1 MSGGVDYWLGQL
13 LSLVF
18 YLMTIIVYN
27 RAKKEYVGGKIAAAI
42 NLIMVCLVI
51 LFFTDF
57 IDYFLLKLVPLGK
70 DTITILKILLKLI
83 AICVLFFGGLRFFTS
98 RSTVSGMDQDTDIL
112 VGIHS
117 ELPQSQTADSPAD
130 NKATVV
136 LEDLSEKKKP
146 RLGRYEILE
155 QIGKG
160 AMGIVYKGRDPKLN
174 RLTAIKTIRFID
186 EYDEDKAEQIKAQ
199 FYREAE
205 VVAKLSHKNIVMMY
219 DVGEDLDLS
228 YLAMEYLKGES
239 LERYTSADNL
249 LPLQQC
255 FDYIIQVCE
264 ALHYAHNQGVVHRD
278 IKPGNIMILKGGLAK
293 VMDFGIA
300 RAAGGTKT
308 RTGIIK
314 GTPFYMSPEQA
325 KGASITGA
333 SDIFSLGVLFYQLL
347 TGKLPFTGE
356 NLATIMY
363 QTANVTP
370 EPVTTYQPDLN
381 PAVIS
386 ILNKALE
393 KNPEM
398 RFGSAQE
405 MADALR
411 KSVGK
416 LKTDDF
422 AQEIDFAGPDYPEG
436 IDRAPGSEAGPEG
449 TIDLSDLEQVLKA
462 EVVTQDKKDVTV
474 VDAAGEVLGADSTED
489 TALYD
494 DEGETRKGFDLAEL
508 REIIA
513 AGRQKSA
520 EPESP
525 PLNGSDVGTDA
536 LKRVD
541 AVKTDTSRQIV
552 QTDSF
557 QEDLDETV
565 RQHTS
570 PRGFKNEK
578 RMLPGY
584 AFPVA
589 YAVLALILI
598 AGSYYF
604 FWKSPNADNR
614 LLKIMYYKY
623 FESAELKNKNIQE
636 QQQRLVQE
644 IIKQKM
650 LEKQKLAQVQVD
662 KKTEQEKIESTEE
675 EKRKIQ
681 LALAMKKI
689 EAEKKLESERQA
701 RLLREQK
708 QEEERLQRIEAE
720 KKEASERIARIAEEK
735 QRALEQRE
743 RIEKEMR
750 EADLQKELSKVETM
764 VATADTYRRNENY
777 DAAKKQYATAL
788 ELIEQS
794 AYRVDSRLLQQKVII
809 QDRLLQEDMIYG
821 PRGYIHYKEAW
832 VSPEE
837 YEILRLKEGYVKF
850 QEEFRDYRTLR
861 KLIRSKTEPLVE
873 SYVLSKYSDEAIH
886 KKDIKYQRIHL
897 KENTSE
903 QSNYMVDYTWEVW
916 RFKGI
921 DEGACSVEIVY
932 KVAKDSWELIK
943 GCE

>member
-18 YLMTIIVYN
+18 YLMTILVYN

-70 DTITILKILLKLI
+70 DIITILKILLKLI
-83 AICVLFFGGLRFFTS
+83 AICVLFFGGLRFFSS
-98 RSTVSGMDQDTDIL
+98 RSTVSGMDQDTDML
-112 VGIHS
+112 VDIHS
-117 ELPQSQTADSPAD
+117 ELPQPHITDPPVDS
-130 NKATVV
+130 KATVV
-136 LEDLSEKKKP
+136 LEALSEKKKP

-186 EYDEDKAEQIKAQ
+186 EYDEDKAKEIKTQ

-205 VVAKLSHKNIVMMY
+205 VVARLSHKNIVMMY

-239 LERYTSADNL
+239 LEPYTSKDNL
-249 LPLQQC
+249 LPLRQC

-278 IKPGNIMILKGGLAK
+278 IKPGNIMILDGGLAK

-325 KGASITGA
+325 KGADITGA

-347 TGKLPFTGE
+347 TGQLPFAGE

-370 EPVTTYQPDLN
+370 EPVTTYQPNID
-381 PAVIS
+381 PEIVS

-398 RFGSAQE
+398 RFGSAKE

-411 KSVGK
+411 TSVEK
-416 LKTDDF
+416 MKTEDVS
-422 AQEIDFAGPDYPEG
+422 QEVDSAGPALPETVE
-436 IDRAPGSEAGPEG
+436 RAFESGSDPEE
-449 TIDLSDLEQVLKA
+449 TIGLTDLEQVLKA
-462 EVVTQDKKDVTV
+462 EVVTQDKKDMPV
-474 VDAAGEVLGADSTED
+474 VDTGDIPGTDSNGD
-489 TALYD
+489 TMLSD
-494 DEGETRKGFDLAEL
+494 GQDETRKGFDLAEL

-513 AGRQKSA
+513 AERQRGTK
-520 EPESP
+520 PESP
-525 PLNGSDVGTDA
+525 SLNGSDVGTDA
-536 LKRVD
+536 FNRVD
-541 AVKTDTSRQIV
+541 AVKTDTGRQIV
-552 QTDSF
+552 QMDSF
-557 QEDLDETV
+557 QEELDEAVEQQTA
-565 RQHTS
+565 
-570 PRGFKNEK
+570 PK
-578 RMLPGY
+578 RFREERKTLLKY
-584 AFPVA
+584 VFPLT

-598 AGSYYF
+598 AGCYYF
-604 FWKSPNADNR
+604 FWKSPNADTR
-614 LLKIMYYKY
+614 LLKIVYYKY
-623 FESAELKNKNIQE
+623 FESAEQKNKQMQE
-636 QQQRLVQE
+636 QQKQRVQE
-644 IIKQKM
+644 IMKQKM
-650 LEKQKLAQVQVD
+650 LEKQRLAQVQTD
-662 KKTEQEKIESTEE
+662 KKTEQEKSESSEE

-681 LALAMKKI
+681 LALAMKKV
-689 EAEKKLESERQA
+689 EAEKKLEAERQA

-708 QEEERLQRIEAE
+708 QEKERLRRIEAE
-720 KKEASERIARIAEEK
+720 KKKASEHLARIAEEK

-743 RIEKEMR
+743 RIEKELR
-750 EADLQKELSKVETM
+750 EADIQKDLSNLEALVR
-764 VATADTYRRNENY
+764 AADTYRQNEEY
-777 DAAKKQYATAL
+777 VAAGKQYANAL

-794 AYRVDSRLLQQKVII
+794 AHKEDSRLLQQKIKI
-809 QDRLLQEDMIYG
+809 QGKLLQEDMVYG
-821 PRGYIHYKEAW
+821 PKGYIHYKEAW

-837 YEILRLKEGYVKF
+837 YEVLRLKEGYVKF
-850 QEEFRDYRTLR
+850 QGEFRNYRTLR

-873 SYVLSKYSDEAIH
+873 SYVLTKYSDATIH
-886 KKDIKYQRIHL
+886 KKDIKYQRIQL
-897 KENTSE
+897 EKNTSM
-903 QSNYMVDYTWEVW
+903 QSQYRVDYKWEVW

-921 DEGACSVEIVY
+921 DEGACSVEIAYDV
-932 KVAKDSWELIK
+932 VKDSWKLIK

>member
-70 DTITILKILLKLI
+70 DTVTILKILLKLI

-98 RSTVSGMDQDTDIL
+98 RSSASGMDQDTDIL

-117 ELPQSQTADSPAD
+117 ELPQTQMTASPAD

-136 LEDLSEKKKP
+136 IEDLSEKKKP

-186 EYDEDKAEQIKAQ
+186 DYDEDKAEQIKAQ

-228 YLAMEYLKGES
+228 YLAMEYLQGES

-249 LPLQQC
+249 LPLHQC

-264 ALHYAHNQGVVHRD
+264 ALHYAHSQGVVHRD

-325 KGASITGA
+325 KGAGITGA

-347 TGKLPFTGE
+347 TGKLPFSGE

-363 QTANVTP
+363 QTANENP
-370 EPVTTYQPDLN
+370 EPVTTYQPDLD
-381 PAVIS
+381 PAVVS

-398 RFGSAQE
+398 RFASAKE

-411 KSVGK
+411 KPAGK

-422 AQEIDFAGPDYPEG
+422 VQEIDAAGPVIPETV
-436 IDRAPGSEAGPEG
+436 DRSLGSEAIPEE
-449 TIDLSDLEQVLKA
+449 TIGLSDLEQVLKA
-462 EVVTQDKKDVTV
+462 EAVTQDERNVTS
-474 VDAAGEVLGADSTED
+474 VDAGDVAGDGSSED
-489 TALYD
+489 KVPD
-494 DEGETRKGFDLAEL
+494 DGKDQTRKGFDLAEL
-508 REIIA
+508 REILA
-513 AGRQKSA
+513 TGRQRGA
-520 EPESP
+520 EDESP
-525 PLNGSDVGTDA
+525 PLDDSGVGMDA
-536 LKRVD
+536 FKRVD
-541 AVKTDTSRQIV
+541 AVKTDNNRQIV
-552 QTDSF
+552 PADPF
-557 QEDLDETV
+557 QEDLDEGV
-565 RQHTS
+565 QPQPTS
-570 PRGFKNEK
+570 NRFTDE
-578 RMLPGY
+578 RRTLPGY
-584 AFPVA
+584 VFPVA
-589 YAVLALILI
+589 YAILALVLI
-598 AGSYYF
+598 AGGYYF

-614 LLKIMYYKY
+614 LLKLVYYKY
-623 FESAELKNKNIQE
+623 FESAEQKNKKMQE
-636 QQQRLVQE
+636 EQRRLVQE
-644 IIKQKM
+644 IMKQKM
-650 LEKQKLAQVQVD
+650 LEKQRLAQSQAD
-662 KKTEQEKIESTEE
+662 KKVEQEKKESSEE
-675 EKRKIQ
+675 EKKNIQ
-681 LALAMKKI
+681 MALAMKKI
-689 EAEKKLESERQA
+689 EGHELKKKCERPLSKKISQ
-701 RLLREQK
+701 RLTPSWRPGT
-708 QEEERLQRIEAE
+708 RID
-720 KKEASERIARIAEEK
+720 
-735 QRALEQRE
+735 
-743 RIEKEMR
+743 EMR
-750 EADLQKELSKVETM
+750 NITLPGNS
-764 VATADTYRRNENY
+764 
-777 DAAKKQYATAL
+777 
-788 ELIEQS
+788 
-794 AYRVDSRLLQQKVII
+794 I
-809 QDRLLQEDMIYG
+809 QL
-821 PRGYIHYKEAW
+821 PWA
-832 VSPEE
+832 
-837 YEILRLKEGYVKF
+837 
-850 QEEFRDYRTLR
+850 
-861 KLIRSKTEPLVE
+861 
-873 SYVLSKYSDEAIH
+873 
-886 KKDIKYQRIHL
+886 
-897 KENTSE
+897 
-903 QSNYMVDYTWEVW
+903 
-916 RFKGI
+916 
-921 DEGACSVEIVY
+921 
-932 KVAKDSWELIK
+932 
-943 GCE
+943 

>member
-18 YLMTIIVYN
+18 YLMTIVVYN

-83 AICVLFFGGLRFFTS
+83 AICVLFFGGLRFFAS
-98 RSTVSGMDQDTDIL
+98 RSIASGVDQDDDLL

-117 ELPQSQTADSPAD
+117 ELPHSQMTASPAD
-130 NKATVV
+130 NKSTVV
-136 LEDLSEKKKP
+136 IEGLSDKKKP

-186 EYDEDKAEQIKAQ
+186 EYDEDKADQIKTQ

-205 VVAKLSHKNIVMMY
+205 VVARLSHKNIVMMY

-228 YLAMEYLKGES
+228 YLAMEFLEGES
-239 LERYTSADNL
+239 LERHTTAGNL
-249 LPLQQC
+249 LLLDQC
-255 FDYIIQVCE
+255 FDYIIQVCD
-264 ALHYAHNQGVVHRD
+264 ALHYAHSQGVVHRD
-278 IKPGNIMILKGGLAK
+278 IKPGNIMILKGGLVK

-325 KGASITGA
+325 KGANITGA

-370 EPVTTYQPDLN
+370 EPVTTYQPDVD
-381 PAVIS
+381 PAVVS
-386 ILNKALE
+386 ILNQALE

-398 RFGSAQE
+398 RFGSAKE
-405 MADALR
+405 MAEALR
-411 KSVGK
+411 NHVEK
-416 LKTDDF
+416 LKMDAV
-422 AQEIDFAGPDYPEG
+422 AQGVDPGGAAFPDTV
-436 IDRAPGSEAGPEG
+436 DRALGSETDPVE
-449 TIDLSDLEQVLKA
+449 TIDLSDLEQALKTEA
-462 EVVTQDKKDVTV
+462 LTPVERDATV
-474 VDAAGEVLGADSTED
+474 VDARVVPEEDKPGEEGL
-489 TALYD
+489 D
-494 DEGETRKGFDLAEL
+494 DVKDKTRKGFDLAEL

-513 AGRQKSA
+513 AGRQKGTGA
-520 EPESP
+520 ESP
-525 PLNGSDVGTDA
+525 PLNGTDA
-536 LKRVD
+536 GMEAYQRVD
-541 AVKTDTSRQIV
+541 AVKTETNRQIV
-552 QTDSF
+552 KADSF
-557 QEDLDETV
+557 QEDLDEAV
-565 RQHTS
+565 LQ
-570 PRGFKNEK
+570 PYEPK
-578 RMLPGY
+578 RLKDERRALPGY
-584 AFPVA
+584 AFLVA
-589 YAVLALILI
+589 YAVLALIVV
-598 AGSYYF
+598 AGGYYF
-604 FWKSPNADNR
+604 FWKSPNADSR
-614 LLKIMYYKY
+614 LLKMVYYKY
-623 FESAELKNKNIQE
+623 FESAEQKNKKMRDE
-636 QQQRLVQE
+636 QQRLVQE
-644 IIKQKM
+644 IMKQKM
-650 LEKQKLAQVQVD
+650 LEKQKLAQIQAD
-662 KKTEQEKIESTEE
+662 KQTEQEKRESSEE

-681 LALAMKKI
+681 LALATKKM
-689 EAEKKLESERQA
+689 EAQKKLEDERQA
-701 RLLREQK
+701 KLLREQK
-708 QEEERLQRIEAE
+708 QEEERLRRIEAE
-720 KKEASERIARIAEEK
+720 KNKESERIARIAEEK
-735 QRALEQRE
+735 QRLLEQRE
-743 RIEKEMR
+743 RVEKEMR
-750 EADLQKELSKVETM
+750 EAALQKDLSTVKTVLS
-764 VATADTYRRNENY
+764 TADTYRKNEDY
-777 DAAKKQYATAL
+777 DAAKKQYAAAL

-794 AYRVDSRLLQQKVII
+794 AYGVDSRLLQQKVII
-809 QDRLLQEDMIYG
+809 QDRLLQEDMVYG
-821 PRGYIHYKEAW
+821 PRGYIRYQDAW

-837 YEILRLKEGYVKF
+837 YEVIRLKEGYVKY
-850 QEEFRDYRTLR
+850 QGQFRDYRTLR

-873 SYVLSKYSDEAIH
+873 SYVLSKYSDETIH
-886 KKDIKYQRIHL
+886 KQDIKYKGLNL
-897 KENTSE
+897 KNNTSK
-903 QSNYMVDYTWEVW
+903 QSRYMVDYTWEVW

-921 DEGACSVEIVY
+921 EEGVCSVVIAYDV
-932 KVAKDSWELIK
+932 VTDSWELIE